1 MIKADVFDYTNEVVN
16 ALGFY
21 ELNTG
26 MPLLDK
32 VENYAMMILYI
43 GLVANLVVILFVIIA
58 VLLIYSL
65 LMISVEKKTFE
76 FGVMRLAGLSKNGLI
91 AFICIQAVLFVL
103 PAIVLAFLLSF
114 PILAGLYHFMVQNA
128 AGYDVSPVPSG

>member
-91 AFICIQAVLFVL
+91 ALICIQAVLFVL

>member
-21 ELNTG
+21 ELNTA
-26 MPLLDK
+26 MPLLEK
-32 VENYAMMILYI
+32 VEDYAMMILYI

-91 AFICIQAVLFVL
+91 ALICIQAVLFVL

-114 PILAGLYHFMVQNA
+114 PILAGLYHYMVQNA

>member
-21 ELNTG
+21 ELNTAL
-26 MPLLDK
+26 PLLDK

-91 AFICIQAVLFVL
+91 ALICIQAVLFVL

-114 PILAGLYHFMVQNA
+114 PILAGLYHYMVQNA

>member
-21 ELNTG
+21 ELNTA
-26 MPLLDK
+26 MPLLEK
-32 VENYAMMILYI
+32 VEDYAMMILYI

-91 AFICIQAVLFVL
+91 ALICIQAVLFVL

-114 PILAGLYHFMVQNA
+114 PILAGLYHYMVQNA
-128 AGYDVSPVPSG
+128 AGYDVTPVPSG

>member
-21 ELNTG
+21 ELNTAL
-26 MPLLDK
+26 PLLDK

-91 AFICIQAVLFVL
+91 ALICIQAVLFVL
-103 PAIVLAFLLSF
+103 PAIILAFLLSF

>member
-1 MIKADVFDYTNEVVN
+1 
-16 ALGFY
+16 
-21 ELNTG
+21 
-26 MPLLDK
+26 
-32 VENYAMMILYI
+32 MMILYI

-91 AFICIQAVLFVL
+91 ALICIQAVLFVL

-114 PILAGLYHFMVQNA
+114 PILAGLYHYMVQNA

>member
-21 ELNTG
+21 EMNTA

-32 VENYAMMILYI
+32 VEDYAMMILYI

-91 AFICIQAVLFVL
+91 ALICI
-103 PAIVLAFLLSF
+103 
-114 PILAGLYHFMVQNA
+114 
-128 AGYDVSPVPSG
+128 

>member
-1 MIKADVFDYTNEVVN
+1 MIKADVFEYTNEVVN

-21 ELNTG
+21 ELNTR

-32 VENYAMMILYI
+32 VEDYAMMILYI

-91 AFICIQAVLFVL
+91 ALICIQAVLFVL

-114 PILAGLYHFMVQNA
+114 PILAGLYHYMVQNA

>member
-21 ELNTG
+21 ELNTAL
-26 MPLLDK
+26 PLLDK

-91 AFICIQAVLFVL
+91 ALICIQAVLFVL